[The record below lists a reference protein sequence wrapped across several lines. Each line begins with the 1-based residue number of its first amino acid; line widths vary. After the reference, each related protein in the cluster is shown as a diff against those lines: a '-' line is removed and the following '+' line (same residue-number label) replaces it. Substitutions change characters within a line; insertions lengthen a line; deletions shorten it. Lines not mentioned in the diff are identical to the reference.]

1 MPSLGNKLYSF
12 GALADVHLYK
22 NGVTHDRFVKAVK
35 FFTDEEKVS
44 FTCISGDLTG
54 QGTPQ
59 QFVDYIDIVED
70 AVGSCEGRAVIHDT
84 TGNHDVEQGMLD
96 RSYLQSY
103 ADGREPYASRE
114 LFYSFTHGNDVFI
127 MFGMTGWPGKYS
139 GYVLFSEESLQW
151 LYDTS

>member
-44 FTCISGDLTG
+44 LYRFQDLTG
-54 QGTPQ
+54 GTPQ

-70 AVGSCEGRAVIHDT
+70 AVGSCE
-84 TGNHDVEQGMLD
+84 VEQ
-96 RSYLQSY
+96 
-103 ADGREPYASRE
+103 
-114 LFYSFTHGNDVFI
+114 
-127 MFGMTGWPGKYS
+127 
-139 GYVLFSEESLQW
+139 
-151 LYDTS
+151 